1 MRFAPTIVL
10 IVAMTGAVAAC
21 HPRNQ
26 TEQAGQSA
34 QPAQSG
40 QTGQSGQSV
49 QSGQT
54 EERHGGGGHHLRR
67 ICADDIAKYCQN
79 EDKKRRC
86 LKQNVDKLS
95 ADCKAAVEAL
105 HGGHNRNNDKTG
117 DSDD

>member
-40 QTGQSGQSV
+40 QSVQSV